1 MGHLFIV
8 FVICSLCNE
17 MENLKLVCVFF
28 QILEVIIFCTLLFVQ
43 WRYDL
48 ENVVIFLLLVALLGT
63 DFLTFTL
70 RSFKAKWFQVFF
82 SDLFQTYC
90 NLSMPA
96 SPDYI
101 LCITIKT
108 LVSKPHPF
116 FWQSMSRRNKIF
128 KNLR

>member
-1 MGHLFIV
+1 
-8 FVICSLCNE
+8 
-17 MENLKLVCVFF
+17 MENLKLVCIFF

-70 RSFKAKWFQVFF
+70 HSLGQMISGFFQFSFKLIV
-82 SDLFQTYC
+82 T
-90 NLSMPA
+90 M
-96 SPDYI
+96 PDYI

-108 LVSKPHPF
+108 LMYKPHPF
-116 FWQSMSRRNKIF
+116 FW
-128 KNLR
+128 